1 MSTAA
6 SPAAAPASVAG
17 MSARAVSDPA
27 SLSEAAGALRSFAEE
42 KWAVTFVGGGTE
54 MELGPP
60 PSRLDAVL
68 RTRRLSRL
76 VEYAPSD
83 QIVAVEAGITLAE
96 LQRELAG
103 NRQRLALDPPL
114 ADRVTMGGMVAAN
127 SFGPLRARFGG
138 ARDLVIG
145 ITVIR
150 ADGVVARGGG
160 KVVKNVAGFDLPR
173 LFCGSL
179 GTLGLIAEIVFR
191 LHPLP
196 ESAATLV
203 FDGLSAGEVRALAR
217 SAGEAR
223 LEPVAVV
230 RLSAGHRYRLALRF
244 EGFAP
249 GVRDQAERLLR
260 VAGRP
265 GDWLDAASAAALW
278 SRHDELRTAGD
289 FRLKLSFT
297 PASLESVESAFP
309 PLAAALEKPALVL
322 YPTLGCAFV
331 SGGLADVPG
340 AAAAIESLRAAV
352 RTANGSAVIMAA
364 PAPLRA
370 RVDVWGPA
378 PSAIAVMRRLKAQL
392 DPDSRLSPGRF
403 VGGI

>member
-1 MSTAA
+1 
-6 SPAAAPASVAG
+6 
-17 MSARAVSDPA
+17 
-27 SLSEAAGALRSFAEE
+27 
-42 KWAVTFVGGGTE
+42 
-54 MELGPP
+54 
-60 PSRLDAVL
+60 
-68 RTRRLSRL
+68 
-76 VEYAPSD
+76 
-83 QIVAVEAGITLAE
+83 
-96 LQRELAG
+96 
-103 NRQRLALDPPL
+103 
-114 ADRVTMGGMVAAN
+114 
-127 SFGPLRARFGG
+127 
-138 ARDLVIG
+138 
-145 ITVIR
+145 
-150 ADGVVARGGG
+150 
-160 KVVKNVAGFDLPR
+160 
-173 LFCGSL
+173 
-179 GTLGLIAEIVFR
+179 
-191 LHPLP
+191 
-196 ESAATLV
+196 
-203 FDGLSAGEVRALAR
+203 
-217 SAGEAR
+217 
-223 LEPVAVV
+223 VAVV